1 LQALRFVLTK
11 QFGIGY
17 CLNKFLL
24 LATEESMLIRFCGR
38 DFLCVFIVI
47 FFFAEIASAAD
58 VRSSASQ
65 EWDSLV
71 KRAEEEGQVTVYATD
86 SIGNAQTI
94 WAAFQKRYPKIKLV
108 GTTMGRGS
116 DLFPKLFAERRA
128 GKFLTDVFLGAP
140 SAIYLNLYRG
150 KMIEPIPPTLVH
162 PDVTD
167 VSKWWMGK
175 HHYIDAEGQYIFMY
189 ESALYGPPISFNT
202 NLVNEKEIK
211 SAWDLVQ
218 PQWKGKYQA
227 LQIGPTQG
235 STALT
240 YVYYHPQLGPKFIE
254 RVYRDMDPTL
264 FRDIRQG
271 TDWLSQGKYA
281 LCFLCRRIDRAAMQ
295 GLPVA
300 ELNPYEIEEK
310 PGIGSGSGALVLMN
324 RHPHPNAAR
333 VFINWYL
340 SLEGQIAF
348 RQANVDELRVGSLRE
363 DLPPEILPPLA
374 QRRKDKDYVWI
385 NRPEWMDFKPIHT
398 LLEELRKG
406 K

>member
-1 LQALRFVLTK
+1 MM
-11 QFGIGY
+11 I
-17 CLNKFLL
+17 KFCGRYSVCS
-24 LATEESMLIRFCGR
+24 SMLILLVVGIG
-38 DFLCVFIVI
+38 V
-47 FFFAEIASAAD
+47 AAD
-58 VRSSASQ
+58 VRSPAPQ
-65 EWDSLV
+65 EWDSIV
-71 KRAEEEGQVTVYATD
+71 RKAEDEGQVTVYATD
-86 SIGNAQTI
+86 SIGNAQMI
-94 WAAFQKRYPKIKLV
+94 WAAFQKRYPKIKLI

-116 DLFPKLFAERRA
+116 DLFPKLYGERRA
-128 GKFLTDVFLGAP
+128 GKFLADVFLGAP
-140 SAIYLNLYRG
+140 SAIYLNLYRA
-150 KMIEPIPPTLVH
+150 KIIEPIPPMLVH
-162 PDVTD
+162 PGVID
-167 VSKWWMGK
+167 VSKWWMGR

-189 ESALYGPPISFNT
+189 ESAVYGPPLYFNT

-218 PQWKGKYQA
+218 PRWKGKYQA

-240 YVYYHPQLGPKFIE
+240 YVYHHPQLGPKFIE
-254 RVYRDMDPTL
+254 RIYRDMEPTL

-271 TDWLSQGKYA
+271 TDWLSQGKFA

-300 ELNPYEIEEK
+300 ELNPYQIEER

-324 RHPHPNAAR
+324 QHPHPNGAK

-348 RQANVDELRVGSLRE
+348 RQANTDELRVTSLRE
-363 DLPPEILPPLA
+363 DLPPEIVPPTA
-374 QRRKDKDYVWI
+374 ARRKDKDYLLI
-385 NRPEWMDFKPIHT
+385 NRSEWMDFTPIQK
-398 LLEELRKG
+398 LLEDIRKS

>member
-1 LQALRFVLTK
+1 MV
-11 QFGIGY
+11 
-17 CLNKFLL
+17 
-24 LATEESMLIRFCGR
+24 IRFCGR
-38 DFLCVFIVI
+38 YFICISMLILLVARI
-47 FFFAEIASAAD
+47 GAAAD
-58 VRSSASQ
+58 VRSPASQ
-65 EWDSLV
+65 EWDSIV
-71 KRAEEEGQVTVYATD
+71 KKAEEEGQVTVYATD
-86 SIGNAQTI
+86 SIGNAQMI
-94 WAAFQKRYPKIKLV
+94 WAAFQKRYPKIKLI

-116 DLFPKLFAERRA
+116 DLFPKLYGERRA
-128 GKFLTDVFLGAP
+128 GKFLADVFLGAP
-140 SAIYLNLYRG
+140 SAIYLNLYRA
-150 KMIEPIPPTLVH
+150 KIIEPIPPMLVH
-162 PDVTD
+162 PGVID
-167 VSKWWMGK
+167 VSKWWMGR

-189 ESALYGPPISFNT
+189 ESAVYGPPLYFNT

-218 PQWKGKYQA
+218 PRWKGKYQA

-240 YVYYHPQLGPKFIE
+240 YVYHHPQLGPKFIE
-254 RVYRDMDPTL
+254 RIYRDMEPTL

-271 TDWLSQGKYA
+271 TDWLSQGKFA

-300 ELNPYEIEEK
+300 ELNPYQIEER

-324 RHPHPNAAR
+324 QHPHPNGAK

-348 RQANVDELRVGSLRE
+348 RQANTDELRVTSLRE
-363 DLPPEILPPLA
+363 DLPPEIVPPTA
-374 QRRKDKDYVWI
+374 ARRKDKDYLLI
-385 NRPEWMDFKPIHT
+385 NRSEWMDFTPIQK
-398 LLEELRKG
+398 LLEDIRKS